1 MTTDA
6 LLSTGGNLTPSHA
19 APLHV
24 TVPPAAL
31 PGTAVFQKKKN
42 KKKTTLHSQGAL
54 TVLLSTAGVG
64 RWLPQMSNFECS
76 TKDIWD
82 PVG

>member
-31 PGTAVFQKKKN
+31 PGTAVFQKKKKQTKN
-42 KKKTTLHSQGAL
+42 HTPFSRRPNCIVVHSRSG
-54 TVLLSTAGVG
+54 
-64 RWLPQMSNFECS
+64 QMAPS
-76 TKDIWD
+76 D
-82 PVG
+82 V